1 MKKAV
6 AYARF
11 SSNNQREESIDAQL
25 RAIEEYAQRNNILLI
40 DKYIDK
46 LYEHLTTT
54 ISSQEKEFLVLKEQL
69 EKLDTEE
76 EVLNNTILN
85 GVMNQGI
92 VDKNNSIQERKK
104 AIGKQLMNFKT
115 DSYSKDEIREFMYQ
129 FNDFRNL
136 TDEDKKNLLNIFV
149 YQVELFDDTMNIKIN
164 TQPFN
169 RKVGYKDGR
178 GERI

>member
-11 SSNNQREESIDAQL
+11 SSDNQREESIDAQL

-54 ISSQEKEFLVLKEQL
+54 ISGQEKEFLVLKEQL
-69 EKLDTEE
+69 KKLDTEE
-76 EVLNNTILN
+76 EVLNNAILN

-92 VDKNNSIQERKK
+92 VDKNNSIQKRKK
-104 AIGKQLMNFKT
+104 AIGEQLLNFKT
-115 DSYSKDEIREFMYQ
+115 YSI
-129 FNDFRNL
+129 L
-136 TDEDKKNLLNIFV
+136 
-149 YQVELFDDTMNIKIN
+149 
-164 TQPFN
+164 
-169 RKVGYKDGR
+169 
-178 GERI
+178 